1 MPLSINLS
9 NTVATQSSSYNNRY
23 KRRVELASLLEQKK
37 TRKFHGSREKEMARE
52 KKKISSPEPRLGHP
66 FNLRPIPNTVALAHV
81 ILSKRGPQKR
91 RRGGN

>member
-1 MPLSINLS
+1 
-9 NTVATQSSSYNNRY
+9 
-23 KRRVELASLLEQKK
+23 
-37 TRKFHGSREKEMARE
+37 MARE